1 MSWTAPL
8 GNKGSRLLPRPNI
21 LLLALGIVG
30 AACGS
35 PGDLSQSPVSA
46 QEPTSSTPD
55 TSASTEVAAPATTT
69 TSGSRATPTTRKP
82 TGGAVGAPFD
92 VPVIVGLD
100 KEGVRQAAKNALES
114 TCGPDRC
121 GVTLV
126 DVDPKRDPTRAHC
139 KITFTGTTDPKAG
152 TRVSRG
158 SVIKLIFEYESGC
171 DPLETTT
178 SKGATTT
185 VARST
190 STTRL

>member
-1 MSWTAPL
+1 VGVA
-8 GNKGSRLLPRPNI
+8 RLPEVVVV
-21 LLLALGIVG
+21 AG
-30 AACGS
+30 AAPS
-35 PGDLSQSPVSA
+35 WEPLVSGA
-46 QEPTSSTPD
+46 D
-55 TSASTEVAAPATTT
+55 EVAAPATTT
-69 TSGSRATPTTRKP
+69 TSGSRATPTPTTRRP

-92 VPVIVGLD
+92 VPAIVQTQGFD
-100 KEGVRQAAKNALES
+100 RERARQAAKNALES

-139 KITFTGTTDPKAG
+139 EITFTGRTDPQAG

-158 SVIKLIFEYESGC
+158 SVIKLLFMYDPGC